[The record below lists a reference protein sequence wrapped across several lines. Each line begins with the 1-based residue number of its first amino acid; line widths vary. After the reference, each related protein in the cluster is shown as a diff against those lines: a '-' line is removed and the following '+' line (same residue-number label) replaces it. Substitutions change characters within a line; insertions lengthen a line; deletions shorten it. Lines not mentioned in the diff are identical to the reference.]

1 MSVQGTKIM
10 GRKDQAYEFI
20 KKAIIENEIPPGAPI
35 REAELAETLHM
46 SRSPI
51 REALRE
57 LEAEG
62 VIISYPSR
70 GTIVTP
76 VTVSDVEEIYQL
88 RSMMELWALEQGFH
102 RFTNEEITQLEQA
115 FTEAYQASDWKALH
129 EADIQFHHAIIRKS
143 GSKRLASFI
152 HVLNT
157 QIERIRRY
165 SAKGAAR
172 MELSYQEHMAVL
184 NAIRSKDLPQ
194 SKRTLKDHLR
204 SVSNSALEAAKMM
217 EMDSFSI

>member
-1 MSVQGTKIM
+1 M
-10 GRKDQAYEFI
+10 GRKDQAYDYL
-20 KKAIIENEIPPGAPI
+20 KKAIIENELPPGTPI
-35 REAELAETLHM
+35 READLAEALQM

-62 VIISYPSR
+62 VVVSYPSR

-76 VTVSDVEEIYQL
+76 IAVSDVEEIYQL
-88 RSMMELWALEQGFH
+88 RSLMELWALEQGYH
-102 RFTNEEITQLEQA
+102 RFSAEEISGLEQA
-115 FTEAYQASDWKALH
+115 FTTAYQAADWLSLYETEIA
-129 EADIQFHHAIIRKS
+129 FHQAIVHKS

-165 SAKGAAR
+165 SAREPGR
-172 MELSYQEHMAVL
+172 MELSYQEHMEIL
-184 NAIRSKDLPQ
+184 KAIRSKNLYN
-194 SKRTLKDHLR
+194 SKNALRDHLR
-204 SVSNSALEAAKMM
+204 SVSDSALEAARMM
-217 EMDSFSI
+217 EIDSYPR